1 VVARLQA
8 VAVAVDQ
15 MAVMVGTVLCLLLLL
30 RAAVV
35 SAVLLR
41 HAPRSRLN
49 QTENGYLKLQRMYNE
64 KEMVLR
70 NWIHVR
76 GP

>member
-1 VVARLQA
+1 MARLQA

-15 MAVMVGTVLCLLLLL
+15 MAVMAGTVICLLLL
-30 RAAVV
+30 RTAVV
-35 SAVLLR
+35 LAVLLR

-64 KEMVLR
+64 KEMVPR
-70 NWIHVR
+70 NWTRVQ

>member
-15 MAVMVGTVLCLLLLL
+15 MAVMAGTVVYLLLL
-30 RAAVV
+30 RTVV
-35 SAVLLR
+35 VLAVLLR
-41 HAPRSRLN
+41 HAFRSRLN

-64 KEMVLR
+64 KEMVPR
-70 NWIHVR
+70 NWTRVQ

>member
-15 MAVMVGTVLCLLLLL
+15 MAVMVGTVLCLLLL